1 MRRNLFVVDPRQSF
15 TADPPWAQMRGTRNK
30 WEEAIETEKSTEIL
44 ASPTW
49 PASSCGSVYSAG
61 WGAALTVLAKLSES
75 QACAHPP
82 KEFGILCLCCVTA
95 EFKSTPNPCRCPPD
109 FTKQIFRMLL
119 ETSPLKMM
127 VSKIFGEYGSAV
139 HHTLGPT
146 HKAMLS
152 HHDNSQYTNPNPG
165 ILPKPGSVL
174 WWLRC
179 ETGSVVIIMRTV
191 SPSDHCLNKQSYF
204 PQEAGAQV

>member
-1 MRRNLFVVDPRQSF
+1 M
-15 TADPPWAQMRGTRNK
+15 
-30 WEEAIETEKSTEIL
+30 
-44 ASPTW
+44 
-49 PASSCGSVYSAG
+49 
-61 WGAALTVLAKLSES
+61 
-75 QACAHPP
+75 
-82 KEFGILCLCCVTA
+82 CLCCVTA

-139 HHTLGPT
+139 HHTPGPT

-191 SPSDHCLNKQSYF
+191 SPSDQFKQAILLS
-204 PQEAGAQV
+204 PRSWGSGLTSP